1 MGKGRSPDL
10 YVARCNQ
17 SLISPGWDM
26 SHPAAAQALADL
38 GVDIIFAPTYWL
50 ATDSEP

>member
-1 MGKGRSPDL
+1 MPTP
-10 YVARCNQ
+10 VQ
-17 SLISPGWDM
+17 SLILPGWDM

-50 ATDSEP
+50 ATDSEPCVERPP